1 MARRPLHDT
10 LTEARIPDAD
20 GVVKKWR
27 SVRKDNV
34 LAAARTIGELGEL
47 LRSIHARENA
57 SGPHTLAA
65 SGSDL
70 SQIRNLLV
78 DSESRVSSGIGRV
91 KLWIDE
97 IRDES
102 ARTTDR
108 LGERLGDVD
117 GRVKHLANA
126 VEHRARLVNYWFV
139 GAVGIGVAA
148 IAFAVVVLILD
159 AKDLI

>member
-10 LTEARIPDAD
+10 LNEARIPDAD

-47 LRSIHARENA
+47 LRSKHAREAA
-57 SGPHTLAA
+57 SGSAA

-70 SQIRNLLV
+70 TQIRNLLV
-78 DSESRVSSGIGRV
+78 DSESRMSSSVGRV

-97 IRDES
+97 IREES

-117 GRVKHLANA
+117 GRVKHLANT

-139 GAVGIGVAA
+139 GAVGVGVAA
-148 IAFAVVVLILD
+148 IVFAVAVLILD